1 MFLSIWKIVNVNFTY
16 TEKCLIAF
24 FVIFTAIPAKSFS
37 QLIEP
42 DSSHLMYNDTLLSNN
57 KEKVMFLGIKNHTN
71 KLKDTTRKKNIELHG
86 TILIEGQYATRSY
99 DYQQIPQSY
108 LKTTIKPQ
116 LLLWGIP
123 FTSNINLST
132 EQFKVNYNLN
142 RISFSLD
149 INKVNSILLQK
160 LKHKATDSLLQNK
173 FDAQQWEDS
182 LNRLGK
188 VEVALSVAQKTA
200 ESKKKELV
208 AIERQ
213 SPEITD
219 SLKSSEMKYRLAYK
233 DYAAK
238 QEEYKIALA
247 VLDSLQEQKKEY
259 ERVKK
264 LYNKLKSSGTFEV
277 DKIAE
282 YSSLPEKYKTHPGL
296 TKAEKILL
304 SIRSFNIGTINPSS
318 SQAYLQ
324 GTSVNGISIENSF
337 RNIYT
342 SLQVG
347 LLQQNI
353 SFGELRQNTTPR
365 KYLYAVKS
373 GWGMPENAHFHVG
386 YTRSGTFMKNKNTN
400 INEDDL
406 LLAKDI
412 GVTSFDGK
420 LPISKSL
427 SLYGNWAIA
436 DVKDYGIETINEGK
450 SIALPGR
457 FNSFNNI
464 LHQPNSYYLAGVNG
478 DFKQTKTK
486 ITAQVTRVGASFY
499 SPLNPYF
506 RNDLLKKEVKVTQ
519 KLYKDYVSTSFSY
532 SSSVDNLLNQKRT
545 TSNLDNYKATISLRL
560 KKLPSLTASYAIIDQ
575 SISSSENTQ
584 FAYLNRTKVITIT
597 SVYSRRIKTNVI
609 TGALSYT
616 HQNTTNKNIFGLNRY
631 YNNLLGNFS
640 LSDKKGNTVS
650 YTSSLS
656 LLNNTPTQSHVF
668 NNQAEA
674 SYVHP
679 KNRSY
684 ISAGG
689 IYYTM
694 DNLLGDNGGLFIRQN
709 MLFNTKTS
717 IILLLKQNFYK
728 GNYQNSTIKHQ
739 TIVNIQLIQQW

>member
-1 MFLSIWKIVNVNFTY
+1 MVNVNFTY

-24 FVIFTAIPAKSFS
+24 FVIFTAIPAKSYS
-37 QLIEP
+37 QLIDS
-42 DSSHLMYNDTLLSNN
+42 DSSRLTFNDTLLNNN
-57 KEKVMFLGIKNHTN
+57 KDKVIFLGIKNHAN

-86 TILIEGQYATRSY
+86 TILIEGQYATRLY

-142 RISFSLD
+142 CISFSLD
-149 INKVNSILLQK
+149 INKVNSILLQR
-160 LKHKATDSLLQNK
+160 LKQKAADSLLPNK

-182 LNRLGK
+182 LNRFGK
-188 VEVALSVAQKTA
+188 VEEVLSVAQKIA
-200 ESKKKELV
+200 ESKKKELET
-208 AIERQ
+208 IERQ

-219 SLKSSEMKYRLAYK
+219 SLKSLDMRYRLAYK
-233 DYAAK
+233 DYAVK
-238 QEEYKIALA
+238 QEEYKRALA

-259 ERVKK
+259 ERLKK
-264 LYNKLKSSGTFEV
+264 TYDKLKNAGTFDS

-296 TKAEKILL
+296 TKAEKIFL

-318 SQAYLQ
+318 SQSYLQ

-342 SLQVG
+342 SLQAG

-353 SFGELRQNTTPR
+353 SFGDLQQNTTPR
-365 KYLYAVKS
+365 KFLYAVKG
-373 GWGMPENAHFHVG
+373 GWGMPEGAHFHVG
-386 YTRSGTFMKNKNTN
+386 YTRSSTLMKNKGSTEKD
-400 INEDDL
+400 EDL
-406 LLAKDI
+406 ILAKDI
-412 GVTSFDGK
+412 GVTSLDGK
-420 LPISKSL
+420 LPISKNL

-436 DVKDYGIETINEGK
+436 EVKDYGIEPMNEGE

-457 FNSFNNI
+457 FNSVNNI
-464 LHQPNSYYLAGVNG
+464 LHQPNSYYLAGVDG

-486 ITAQVTRVGASFY
+486 ITAQITRVGASFY

-506 RNDLLKKEVKVTQ
+506 RNDLLKKEVKATQ

-532 SSSVDNLLNQKRT
+532 SSSVDNLLNQKRA

-560 KKLPSLTASYAIIDQ
+560 KKLPSLTASYAIINQ
-575 SISSSENTQ
+575 SISSSENSQ
-584 FAYLNRTKVITIT
+584 FTYLNRTKVITIT
-597 SVYSRRIKTNVI
+597 SVYSRRVKTNVI

-616 HQNTTNKNIFGLNRY
+616 HQNTTNKNILGLNRY
-631 YNNLLGNFS
+631 YNNLLGNVS

-656 LLNNTPTQSHVF
+656 LLNNTPKNSRVF

-679 KNRSY
+679 KNSSY
-684 ISAGG
+684 ISSGG

-709 MLFNTKTS
+709 VLFNTKTA
-717 IILLLKQNFYK
+717 IILLLRQNFYK